1 MCLKMEEESVV
12 RSIWIFSSMGSVGDV
27 VPLLAIAI
35 EAKLRGHE
43 VYFLTNENHR
53 KLVEVEG
60 ISFRSIAPAELS
72 QEHSLNEIY
81 RSSVIPSYKVSY
93 GFVEEKFKESAPMV
107 IISSSECSGA
117 SFACEKFNIPFVRI
131 ILSPCIEWN
140 LNNPIYPI
148 TEIKG
153 KLVKCFTQY
162 IVAPLLFWIHK
173 RFKYPKKEINL
184 FRKCVGLPLISSFSH
199 MESLPRIRLRAYPD
213 WFGERAY
220 RDEECCI
227 EIGFPFYKQNNCIAV
242 SEFLTHKKKHGSP
255 VVVIP
260 GTGVRDVKNFFEVA
274 LEALK
279 TLNIPG
285 VFISNIAKQ
294 TLREVPLAQN
304 ILILDYVD
312 LAQVLHE
319 GLLLV
324 HHGGI
329 GSVARSIK
337 SGVPQIICPIRFDQ
351 PDNASRVVR
360 HGLGVSIKKKHFNR
374 TAVVDAIQTVLS
386 NDDMRIK
393 VKMARKK
400 IESECSAKKACDLI
414 EKALSGS

>member
-1 MCLKMEEESVV
+1 MEEEAVV
-12 RSIWIFSSMGSVGDV
+12 RSIWVFSSLGSLGDI

-35 EAKLRGHE
+35 KANLRGHE

-53 KLVEVEG
+53 KLVEAEG
-60 ISFRSIAPAELS
+60 ISFMSIAPTELP

-81 RSSVIPSYKVSY
+81 KSSVIPSYKLSY
-93 GFVEEKFKESAPMV
+93 GFVEDKFKGGAPMV
-107 IISSSECSGA
+107 IISNSDCSGA
-117 SFACEKFNIPFVRI
+117 GFACEKFNIPFVRV

-148 TEIKG
+148 TEIKS
-153 KLVKCFTQY
+153 KLGKCFTQY
-162 IVAPLLFWIHK
+162 VVAPFFLWIHK

-199 MESLPRIRLRAYPD
+199 MESIPRIKLRAYPE
-213 WFGERAY
+213 WFGERVY

-227 EIGFPFYKQNNCIAV
+227 EIGFPFYKQNNLMAV
-242 SEFLTHKKKHGSP
+242 SEFLNHKKKYGSP

-260 GTGVRDVKNFFEVA
+260 GTGVGDIKNFFEVA

-285 VFISNIAKQ
+285 IFISNIAKQ
-294 TLREVPLAQN
+294 ALREVPLAQN

-312 LAQVLHE
+312 LARVLHE

-360 HGLGVSIKKKHFNR
+360 HGLGVSIKKKHFN
-374 TAVVDAIQTVLS
+374 TATVVDAIQTVLS

-400 IESECSAKKACDLI
+400 IGSQCSAQKACNLI
-414 EKALSGS
+414 EQALSSS